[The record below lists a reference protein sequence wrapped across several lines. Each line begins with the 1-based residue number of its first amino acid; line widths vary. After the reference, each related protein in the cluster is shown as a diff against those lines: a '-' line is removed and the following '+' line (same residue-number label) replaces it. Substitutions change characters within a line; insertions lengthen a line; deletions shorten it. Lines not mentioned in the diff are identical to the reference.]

1 MIIGLNK
8 QQQIS
13 CKCSKNTVIASQSA
27 DWRGN
32 PFPLYRPILRKYS
45 EIFSLWDT
53 DCRKVNCPVGAREA
67 TLGCVAS
74 LLAMTVRGGTLS

>member
-13 CKCSKNTVIASQSA
+13 CKCSKNAVIASQSA

-45 EIFSLWDT
+45 EICSLWDT
-53 DCRKVNCPVGAREA
+53 DCR
-67 TLGCVAS
+67 VAS
-74 LLAMTVRGGTLS
+74 LLAMTVRSGTLS